1 MTLTQ
6 ARFVAAVFYAV
17 VLLFPNFAHAQTK
30 PTAPLVT
37 VYKTPT

>member
-17 VLLFPNFAHAQTK
+17 VLLVANFAHAQTK
-30 PTAPLVT
+30 PIAPSIT